1 MEYVAFVFG
10 IFGLMAYLEA
20 SSLKKKVKDLEEQM
34 TKIGGTSYR
43 EDRTALVKAAKT
55 YIGKTVTL
63 DMKEDHMD
71 VDVVNYGNTKHG
83 TITVT
88 DADDDWLRV
97 CIKTPKGE
105 KEKLLRMGSIEGIAV
120 LKEE

>member
-10 IFGLMAYLEA
+10 IFGFFAYLET
-20 SSLKKKVKDLEEQM
+20 SSLKKKVKALEEQM
-34 TKIGGTSYR
+34 TKIGGTSYQ

-63 DMKEDHMD
+63 DMKEDYMD

-97 CIKTPKGE
+97 RIETPKGE
-105 KEKLLRMGSIEGIAV
+105 KDKLLRMGSVERIAV